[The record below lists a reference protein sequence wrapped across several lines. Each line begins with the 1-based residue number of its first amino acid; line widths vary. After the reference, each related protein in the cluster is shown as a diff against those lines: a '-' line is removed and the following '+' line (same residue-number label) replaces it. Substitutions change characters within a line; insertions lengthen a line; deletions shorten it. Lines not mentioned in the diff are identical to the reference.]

1 MKLLL
6 DENLSRRIVPFLQ
19 SAYPGSTQIA
29 LLGMETAS
37 DRDVWDYAKKHD
49 FVIVT
54 KDSDFYDLSLV
65 LGTPPR
71 VIWIKTGNVTKSAI
85 TALLLDNR
93 NKLESMLLVDQLACV
108 ELY

>member
-6 DENLSRRIVPFLQ
+6 DENLSRRIAPFLQ
-19 SAYPGSTQIA
+19 KAFPGSTQIA
-29 LLGMETAS
+29 LLGMETAT
-37 DRDVWDYAKKHD
+37 DRDVWVYAKNND

-71 VIWIKTGNVTKSAI
+71 VIWIKTGNTTKSAI
-85 TALLLDNR
+85 TALLLN
-93 NKLESMLLVDQLACV
+93 NQEKLESLLLVDQLSCV